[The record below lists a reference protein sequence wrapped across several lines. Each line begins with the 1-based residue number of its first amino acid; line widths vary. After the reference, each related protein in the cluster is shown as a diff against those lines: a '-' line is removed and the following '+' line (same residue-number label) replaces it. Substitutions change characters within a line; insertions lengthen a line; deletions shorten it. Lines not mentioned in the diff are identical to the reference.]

1 MTTMRPRPSAP
12 VREVLRRM
20 HRSLD
25 GRLTLKEISH
35 DVSRQP
41 EYLGWLFHRE
51 TGRTFHARLTTLR
64 LRRAAQLIRRGEKI
78 EAVVLLVGYR
88 SKRSFYEHF
97 RRLFDM
103 TPGEYRAQADAL
115 RAAPSAAIPRL
126 PAGAPVPNHPSA
138 PARSRTTLVNLTL
151 PAVAPRR
158 PRCC

>member
-1 MTTMRPRPSAP
+1 
-12 VREVLRRM
+12 M
-20 HRSLD
+20 HGSLE

-51 TGRTFHARLTTLR
+51 TGQTFHARLTTLR

-97 RRLFDM
+97 RRLFHM
-103 TPGEYRAQADAL
+103 TPGEYRVQADAL
-115 RAAPSAAIPRL
+115 RAATSAAITRL
-126 PAGAPVPNHPSA
+126 PAGAPARARPSA
-138 PARSRTTLVNLTL
+138 PARARTTLVDLTF
-151 PAVAPRR
+151 PAASRR
-158 PRCC
+158 RRCC